1 MSNEKPIHF
10 MLTSLNPIKYTI
22 KLLYFALTWRTWF
35 YRVSTVG
42 CLEIVNRQTLT
53 SVINIPGNEVV
64 ECTSISFIT
73 I

>member
-1 MSNEKPIHF
+1 

-53 SVINIPGNEVV
+53 SVINTPVMRRSNVHQ
-64 ECTSISFIT
+64 SFLLLYKYTNTHIT
-73 I
+73 